1 VFAAVAATLVGLH
14 MLAVTLAAIPTNPV
28 SDAFDSQLNYLR
40 PFFGQSWRLFAPNP
54 VDEDKVLLVQ
64 GSYLDGDGNL
74 KATPWVNWTSVEQDV
89 IEHRLIGGRAGYIT
103 TKMYGA
109 LDEEFQELESAE
121 QKELSAR
128 TSPLEPP
135 TWDVLENYL
144 ADIGPDD
151 DDLADYLR
159 YDRAATRLATDV
171 IAARFPSRDITAV
184 RYALREQGV
193 VPYDARH
200 GTKSERQ
207 LARPAPTIRV
217 GGWRFPT
224 YGAKA
229 EGRGVADFDRR
240 HR

>member
-1 VFAAVAATLVGLH
+1 MLV
-14 MLAVTLAAIPTNPV
+14 VTLAAVPTNPV
-28 SDAFDSQLNYLR
+28 SDAFGDQLSYLR

-54 VDEDKVLLVQ
+54 VDEDKSLLLQ
-64 GSYLDGDGNL
+64 GAYVDGEGNIR
-74 KATPWVNWTSVEQDV
+74 ATPWVDWTSVEQDV

-109 LDEEFQELESAE
+109 LDEEFQELESPE

-128 TSPLEPP
+128 TSALEPP
-135 TWDVLENYL
+135 TWNVLEEYL
-144 ADIGPDD
+144 ARVGPDD

-171 IAARFPSRDITAV
+171 ISARWPSRDITAV
-184 RYALREQGV
+184 RYALREHGV

-200 GTKSERQ
+200 LSKAERQ
-207 LARPAPTIRV
+207 EARPTPTIRT